1 MILLFF
7 IQGALLQVS
16 QAAAHANDS
25 MKRIEQF
32 KKLLEVQESIG
43 GGIDLVSPTREV
55 LKEGKMV
62 KISARTGDHQDRYL
76 FLVTKLTH
84 NPMNW
89 KNFIFLLFQL
99 SDLLLLCSPRK
110 SMISGPQ
117 FGLRARFEVDNM
129 QVLEGDN
136 LVTANTFYVR
146 DDHKSV
152 ELYTATRQEKEEWL
166 EYLFLAIKSLYTRK
180 SSLRVGREILRPL
193 DSEIGK
199 KQPHMQ
205 KLENVQKCTECA
217 TQFSILKHKHNCRF
231 CGAVNALIVT
241 RTQCGV

>member
-1 MILLFF
+1 MHIFTELIKPQPHQISNPVFCLLIIQRVKMLIFKFYDLIIF

-89 KNFIFLLFQL
+89 KNFIF
-99 SDLLLLCSPRK
+99 
-110 SMISGPQ
+110 
-117 FGLRARFEVDNM
+117 
-129 QVLEGDN
+129 
-136 LVTANTFYVR
+136 FY
-146 DDHKSV
+146 
-152 ELYTATRQEKEEWL
+152 
-166 EYLFLAIKSLYTRK
+166 
-180 SSLRVGREILRPL
+180 
-193 DSEIGK
+193 
-199 KQPHMQ
+199 
-205 KLENVQKCTECA
+205 
-217 TQFSILKHKHNCRF
+217 FS
-231 CGAVNALIVT
+231 
-241 RTQCGV
+241 

>member
-89 KNFIFLLFQL
+89 ENFIFLYFSWVIFCFSVLPE
-99 SDLLLLCSPRK
+99 SRWSPGHNSVCEPDLRWTTCK
-110 SMISGPQ
+110 
-117 FGLRARFEVDNM
+117 
-129 QVLEGDN
+129 
-136 LVTANTFYVR
+136 YW
-146 DDHKSV
+146 
-152 ELYTATRQEKEEWL
+152 KE
-166 EYLFLAIKSLYTRK
+166 IT
-180 SSLRVGREILRPL
+180 SLRQTHFMYVMTINLWSYTLPQDRKKKSGWNISSWRSKACIQGNPP
-193 DSEIGK
+193 SE
-199 KQPHMQ
+199 
-205 KLENVQKCTECA
+205 
-217 TQFSILKHKHNCRF
+217 
-231 CGAVNALIVT
+231 
-241 RTQCGV
+241 